1 MCVAVAYTSMVG
13 ISTVVNPISNALA
26 DVKITCSC
34 LAFGDKKCRTV
45 SKERI
50 VERIIIASIIVVVVV
65 VVVVVGG
72 DLIIVDRMCF
82 IL

>member
-13 ISTVVNPISNALA
+13 ITTVVNPISNAPA
-26 DVKITCSC
+26 DVKITCNC

-50 VERIIIASIIVVVVV
+50 ERIIIASIIVVVVV